1 MQHKPRTRGRQPVV
15 NHPADSTLACRPG
28 RSESGNA
35 VWTAPVQPL
44 IRKLATAE
52 SALHAA
58 HLLRLGEHDRAMRFM
73 GYVNDAHIE
82 RYCGDAGHNE
92 RCVLAYF
99 EEGIVRGVAE
109 AVFDARPAWRGGCGL
124 ALSVESGHQGRG
136 IGTELMRRAIVLAR
150 NRGAAPVRILF
161 LRENRRM
168 RALALKLGMTL
179 AVNGTEIEASLR
191 PQWPNQFTLLA
202 ENLGDGHAWWSRW
215 LAAKARPA
223 KRAAHA

>member
-1 MQHKPRTRGRQPVV
+1 MSDS
-15 NHPADSTLACRPG
+15 ADSTVTCHPG
-28 RSESGNA
+28 CTGSRNA
-35 VWTAPVQPL
+35 VGPALVQPL
-44 IRKLATAE
+44 IRKLAATEAP
-52 SALHAA
+52 LHAA

-73 GYVNDAHIE
+73 GCVTDAHIA
-82 RYCGDAGHNE
+82 RYCRDAGRNE

-99 EEGIVRGVAE
+99 EEGVVRGVAE
-109 AVFDARPAWRGGCGL
+109 TVFDARPAWLGGCEL

-168 RALALKLGMTL
+168 RALALRFGMTL
-179 AVNGTEIEASLR
+179 AVSGTEIEASLR
-191 PQWPNQFTLLA
+191 PQWPNPFTLLA

-215 LAAKARPA
+215 LAGRAASA